1 MTAPIKPKPDKSP
14 EAQKLRSSLR
24 YVQDVRDQLS
34 AAGEAG
40 SNDPAREHKLKRD
53 LETAKQSSHEVADL
67 YRKSRS
73 KK

>member
-34 AAGEAG
+34 SAGEAG
-40 SNDPAREHKLKRD
+40 SNDPARENKLKSD
-53 LETAKQSSHEVADL
+53 LERAQSSAHEIAGE
-67 YRKSRS
+67 YRKSRR
-73 KK
+73 K